1 MSNLITAASTA
12 PAHPGY
18 FQPVSAMSRILE
30 EASYLAR
37 CSDNKT
43 AMRVRPREYAIRYPY
58 MQVNRPGRVSWLV
71 FDLDHANSLIWD
83 EHGLPPPNFIVR
95 NRNSGNS
102 HIYYAIA
109 PVCTTERAR
118 EKPILYMKAV
128 YDSMAALLKADPD
141 YHSGPV
147 AKTPGHPW
155 WITTELHNHV
165 YDLGELAEELDLARP
180 MPLWSKGPDM
190 DAVSHSRHCTLFERV
205 RFYAYSIV
213 NAERADGYFE
223 SFYSRVLA
231 QCHNDNRFRTREC
244 YNDLPHSSVRATAKS
259 IARWTW
265 AHYRGSGD
273 YHRGVMELDRSL
285 PLEERQSL
293 AARRTHA
300 VRQNQ
305 TAHKIRGACRQLI
318 AKGAQLTYTAIA
330 LTAGVSRQTVAKYKA
345 VITEAQSP
353 SVVPLRPKQTPLTP
367 AAPQPAGPNNG
378 AEPMKAG
385 VKNAVYQVPAPTGV
399 ALLPPLPD

>member
-1 MSNLITAASTA
+1 MNNLITKGSTA

-18 FQPVSAMSRILE
+18 FQPVSAMSRVLE
-30 EASYLAR
+30 EAAYLAR

-71 FDLDHANSLIWD
+71 FDLDHANSLIWE
-83 EHGLPPPNFIVR
+83 EHGLPSPNLIVR

-102 HIYYAIA
+102 HLYYAIA
-109 PVCTTERAR
+109 PVCTTEKAR
-118 EKPILYMKAV
+118 EKPIEYMKAV

-141 YHSGPV
+141 YHGGPV

-155 WITTELHNHV
+155 WLTTELHNHV
-165 YDLGELAEELDLARP
+165 YELGELAEELDLARP

-231 QCHNDNRFRTREC
+231 QCHNDNRFRTRER
-244 YNDLPHSSVRATAKS
+244 YNDLPLSSVRATAKS

-265 AHYRGSGD
+265 SHYFGRGD

-285 PLEERQSL
+285 PLEKRQSM
-293 AARRTHA
+293 AAKRTHS
-300 VRQNQ
+300 VRKNQ
-305 TAHKIRGACRQLI
+305 TEHKIRRACRQLI
-318 AKGAQLTYTAIA
+318 SSGAALTQTAIA
-330 LTAGVSRQTVAKYKA
+330 QAAGVSRQTVAKYKS
-345 VITEAQSP
+345 VIAESQTP
-353 SVVPLRPKQTPLTP
+353 SVVPLRTKQTPSPSSACLP
-367 AAPQPAGPNNG
+367 ASQDSGC
-378 AEPMKAG
+378 EPTDVT
-385 VKNAVYQVPAPTGV
+385 VKNAVYQVPAPSGA

>member
-1 MSNLITAASTA
+1 MNNLITAASTA

-71 FDLDHANSLIWD
+71 FDLDHSNALIWE

-102 HIYYAIA
+102 HLYYAIA

-147 AKTPGHPW
+147 AKTPGHPGGSLPSF
-155 WITTELHNHV
+155 TTMSMTWANS
-165 YDLGELAEELDLARP
+165 P
-180 MPLWSKGPDM
+180 M
-190 DAVSHSRHCTLFERV
+190 
-205 RFYAYSIV
+205 I
-213 NAERADGYFE
+213 
-223 SFYSRVLA
+223 
-231 QCHNDNRFRTREC
+231 
-244 YNDLPHSSVRATAKS
+244 
-259 IARWTW
+259 WTW
-265 AHYRGSGD
+265 PGRCPCGPK
-273 YHRGVMELDRSL
+273 DRTWTQY
-285 PLEERQSL
+285 PTQG
-293 AARRTHA
+293 
-300 VRQNQ
+300 
-305 TAHKIRGACRQLI
+305 TAPCSNVCGF
-318 AKGAQLTYTAIA
+318 T
-330 LTAGVSRQTVAKYKA
+330 LTASSMLSELMVISSRSTLGSWRNVTTITVSARESVTTTCPCHQCAQQRSRSPGGLGR
-345 VITEAQSP
+345 ITA
-353 SVVPLRPKQTPLTP
+353 
-367 AAPQPAGPNNG
+367 
-378 AEPMKAG
+378 
-385 VKNAVYQVPAPTGV
+385 VPAIITV
-399 ALLPPLPD
+399 V

>member
-18 FQPVSAMSRILE
+18 YQPASAMSRILE

-71 FDLDHANSLIWD
+71 FDLDHTNSLIWE

-102 HIYYAIA
+102 HLYYAIA

-147 AKTPGHPW
+147 ARHQVILGGSPPSCTIMSTTWAIWLKNSTWPGRCLCGPKDPTWMQCPTPGIAPCSNVSVSTHTASSMLSELEVTSSRFTLGSLRNV
-155 WITTELHNHV
+155 TTTTV
-165 YDLGELAEELDLARP
+165 FARENVATTCP
-180 MPLWSKGPDM
+180 C
-190 DAVSHSRHCTLFERV
+190 H
-205 RFYAYSIV
+205 
-213 NAERADGYFE
+213 
-223 SFYSRVLA
+223 
-231 QCHNDNRFRTREC
+231 QCAPRLNR
-244 YNDLPHSSVRATAKS
+244 
-259 IARWTW
+259 
-265 AHYRGSGD
+265 
-273 YHRGVMELDRSL
+273 
-285 PLEERQSL
+285 
-293 AARRTHA
+293 
-300 VRQNQ
+300 
-305 TAHKIRGACRQLI
+305 
-318 AKGAQLTYTAIA
+318 
-330 LTAGVSRQTVAKYKA
+330 
-345 VITEAQSP
+345 
-353 SVVPLRPKQTPLTP
+353 
-367 AAPQPAGPNNG
+367 
-378 AEPMKAG
+378 
-385 VKNAVYQVPAPTGV
+385 
-399 ALLPPLPD
+399 LPDGPGPITAEVVTITVV